1 MKEKLI
7 KRGVYLLFCALLGG
21 AIAAVVWVFLRVMGL
36 GIDLLWHTIPEKLNF
51 PLYTILLC
59 LLGGLILGLYK
70 NRVGNYPDEL
80 DEVIGKVKNEGFYPY
95 DKVPAMLLC
104 ALLPLLFG
112 ASIGPEAG
120 LTGVIVGLCYWAGDK
135 MAYTRKELR
144 GLSEI
149 GISAALGVIFGSPLF
164 GLAAPIEERT
174 DSWEETVVPKAHKLV
189 SNVVAVLAAFGTFW
203 VLGRFF
209 GGGSG
214 LPRIEAPDI
223 TSTERLWGI
232 PVALVGVV
240 FGYLYLAFE
249 HGTHRFFTGL
259 QEKYP
264 ILVST
269 LLGGFILGVMGTVL
283 PLTMFSGEHQIH
295 TLTETYLDFAPWV
308 LILTGGAKLLLTN
321 VCIQSGWRG
330 GHFFPVIFCGISIGY
345 GVAMLSGLNIAFCLG
360 VVTASLLGVIMRKP
374 LAVTLLLLLCFPAR
388 VIPWL
393 FIAAYVGS
401 LVPLGKLAPQH

>member
-1 MKEKLI
+1 MI
-7 KRGVYLLFCALLGG
+7 RSPPCFCAPCSPCSL
-21 AIAAVVWVFLRVMGL
+21 
-36 GIDLLWHTIPEKLNF
+36 
-51 PLYTILLC
+51 
-59 LLGGLILGLYK
+59 
-70 NRVGNYPDEL
+70 
-80 DEVIGKVKNEGFYPY
+80 
-95 DKVPAMLLC
+95 VPASVPRPVSPASLWAC
-104 ALLPLLFG
+104 ATGPGTRWPTPGRSSGACRRSASPPPWASSLGPLSSVWRLPL
-112 ASIGPEAG
+112 
-120 LTGVIVGLCYWAGDK
+120 
-135 MAYTRKELR
+135 
-144 GLSEI
+144 
-149 GISAALGVIFGSPLF
+149 
-164 GLAAPIEERT
+164 EERT
-174 DSWEETVVPKAHKLV
+174 DSREETVVPKAHKLV

-214 LPRIEAPDI
+214 LPRIDAPDI
-223 TSTERLWGI
+223 TNTERLWGI

-249 HGTHRFFTGL
+249 HGTHRFFARL

-269 LLGGFILGVMGTVL
+269 LLGGLILGVMGTVL
-283 PLTMFSGEHQIH
+283 PLTMFSGEHEIH
-295 TLTETYLDFAPWV
+295 TLMETYLDFAPWV
-308 LILTGGAKLLLTN
+308 LILTGTAKLLLTN

-393 FIAAYVGS
+393 FIGAYVGS
-401 LVPLGKLAPQH
+401 LVPLGKLAPQKH